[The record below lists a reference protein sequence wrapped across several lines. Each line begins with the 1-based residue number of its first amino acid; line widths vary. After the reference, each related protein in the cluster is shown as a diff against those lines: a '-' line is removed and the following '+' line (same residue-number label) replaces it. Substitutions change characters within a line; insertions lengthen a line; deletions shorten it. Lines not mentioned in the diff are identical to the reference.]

1 VRLPKFQYLE
11 PRELEEALEMRA
23 LYGAQSALLA
33 GGTDLLVRMKQR
45 LMKPSFLISLKNLRE
60 LSGIRIQGKEMLIGA
75 GTPLK
80 EVAGSALVN
89 LHFPALAEA
98 ARAVGAYTI
107 QQVRGT
113 IGGNLCQDTRCLFYN
128 QSAFWRSGRQACHK
142 AGGKI
147 CYAREG
153 SDRCRSTNQSDGA
166 TALMALQARVTLRN
180 SQGLRDLSL
189 EELFTMKG
197 ETPLDLAPNE
207 ILTQIRLPMDRPGG
221 ASAYERIAYRSA
233 IDFPVASAGVWLES
247 EGGTI
252 SKARIAVGCMGN
264 APLLILQAGESLEG
278 RPLEDTQALA
288 KAARIAMDQASAF
301 AVENVG
307 ATVEYRVEMV
317 SVLVERALRRA
328 SARAAEEKRG
338 EGS

>member
-1 VRLPKFQYLE
+1 MRLPRFQYLE
-11 PRELEEALEMRA
+11 PRELEEALEMRD
-23 LYGAQSALLA
+23 LYGARSAVLA

-45 LMKPSFLISLKNLRE
+45 LMRPAFLISLRNLKE
-60 LSGIRIQGKEMLIGA
+60 LVGIRIEGKELVIGA
-75 GTPLK
+75 GTPLQ
-80 EVAGSALVN
+80 EVSRSPLVQH
-89 LHFPALAEA
+89 HFPALAEA
-98 ARAVGAYTI
+98 VQAVGAYSI

-180 SQGLRDLSL
+180 SQGHRDLSL

-207 ILTQIRLPMDRPGG
+207 ILTQIRLPMERPGR

-233 IDFPVASAGVWLES
+233 IDFPVASAAVWLES
-247 EGGTI
+247 ERGTV

-317 SVLVERALRRA
+317 SVLVERALHRA
-328 SARAAEEKRG
+328 AARAAEAKGKEHA
-338 EGS
+338 